1 MDSVCSSE
9 GLWRSRGP
17 GAGAPWGGLY
27 SRSSGDPHAAH
38 VVAEAVRPQRGDVVL
53 LDLHLVALEV
63 GELVQADLVLQ
74 AVLQGGGGGGGE
86 DQERRTGGSRRRG
99 RYHADGPQRHEA
111 VAAVRVAPGVPARIL
126 PLLQDEHLAAEVGL
140 LEGNEAGEGGRPGAG
155 EERELEGAVPR
166 RLWGSGPGG
175 VHLRAALHHHGAH
188 AVQAALD
195 HVHDLADDLHHAA
208 LEVLLVEHHDLHTG
222 SPAPVNRAESDKQNR
237 DDTGRDSLCRTPCRA
252 RRSWWPC
259 WRRREPEGSCPWSR
273 RRTWWS
279 ETW

>member
-1 MDSVCSSE
+1 M
-9 GLWRSRGP
+9 GRGP
-17 GAGAPWGGLY
+17 EPRGGVCTHAPPGTLTLPTWSLKPCAHSVGTSSSWISILLPLKSESSY
-27 SRSSGDPHAAH
+27 RQTLCSRLSCR
-38 VVAEAVRPQRGDVVL
+38 AE
-53 LDLHLVALEV
+53 E
-63 GELVQADLVLQ
+63 
-74 AVLQGGGGGGGE
+74 GGGGE